1 MSGSLESKKDI
12 ARFFSMSGLRVAP
25 NAADGLLAELRKYY
39 HHDEKLRYMDKFVSL
54 FKEFQ
59 ALTAKT
65 ATTSGVSVV
74 GLGQGATLDANIA
87 A

>member
-1 MSGSLESKKDI
+1 
-12 ARFFSMSGLRVAP
+12 
-25 NAADGLLAELRKYY
+25 
-39 HHDEKLRYMDKFVSL
+39 MDKFVSL

-65 ATTSGVSVV
+65 ASTSGVAVA